1 MLSCDKDLLKR
12 IEEYSLKDEA
22 YWSFKG
28 RSKRHH
34 CHGLLQYPA
43 MMVPEMQGELID
55 AVLSEDRNVKRLFD
69 PFVGSGTTLG
79 EAMCRGLD
87 FLGID
92 INPLAILACEV
103 KSGPLYIKRLN
114 EKTDELLVKIKNDHS
129 TVIAVKFDGINKWF
143 LDDVQRELSA
153 IYRAIKSEPSKWARK
168 VFWLAMASTVRAVC
182 NSRSSTYK
190 LHIKSDKQMESIA
203 SPIEVFEKKIRKNIE
218 GMAEQKKVL
227 NENKVLRTSV
237 SISDVVIKNI
247 DTAGELKGLELC
259 DLLVSSPP
267 YGDNQTTVT
276 YGQFSYLPLK
286 WLDLNDID
294 NLTQTGL
301 LAHQSA
307 IDSMSLGGS
316 RKDSKDKYDVIK
328 ERSLSLVD
336 CVDKIKKVNHNNIK
350 KLIAFVFDL
359 DKAIINSLGFL
370 RKDAYMIWTLGN
382 RRISNIEVPL
392 DNIMRELLEFHGC
405 HFVHK
410 LEREIPSK
418 RMAKRNKI
426 ASTMGKES
434 ILIMR
439 K

>member
-1 MLSCDKDLLKR
+1 
-12 IEEYSLKDEA
+12 
-22 YWSFKG
+22 
-28 RSKRHH
+28 
-34 CHGLLQYPA
+34 
-43 MMVPEMQGELID
+43 MVPEMQGELID

>member
-382 RRISNIEVPL
+382 R
-392 DNIMRELLEFHGC
+392 
-405 HFVHK
+405 
-410 LEREIPSK
+410 
-418 RMAKRNKI
+418 
-426 ASTMGKES
+426 
-434 ILIMR
+434 
-439 K
+439 